1 MSAIDHNLRRDLRYA
16 AARFFLG
23 DLRAGDAIRS
33 IEGAMNTGLWRDDF
47 FAILDS
53 EPILR
58 EVTEPFRRCLDAL
71 GVAVDGY
78 EEALLA
84 IVDWHTHVI
93 VSGKEVCLQ
102 SLFRDLGSFDF
113 SISWD
118 RRLLDANDAS
128 MLWDLYQ
135 ESSAFL
141 FDDSDPPPPDRD
153 KVCQAYRLSILQEA
167 VRWQKAR
174 GGL

>member
-23 DLRAGDAIRS
+23 GLRAGDAIRT
-33 IEGAMNTGLWRDDF
+33 IEEAMKTGLWRDEF
-47 FAILDS
+47 LEILDS

-58 EVTEPFRRCLDAL
+58 EVTKPFRRCLDAL

-84 IVDWHTHVI
+84 IVDWHTRAI
-93 VSGKEVCLQ
+93 VSGKEVWLQ
-102 SLFRDLGSFDF
+102 SLFWDLEGFDF

-128 MLWDLYQ
+128 VLWDLYQ
-135 ESSAFL
+135 ESGAFL
-141 FDDSDPPPPDRD
+141 FDDSDPTRPDRD
-153 KVCQAYRLSILQEA
+153 KVCRAYRLSIQQEA

-174 GGL
+174 GG